1 MLEAKD
7 QEHKRNYFQKKGL
20 QKIFSRPA
28 AKQKIFKKF
37 FQAIS
42 KKKKKS
48 MGVFKV
54 RRIVLD

>member
-7 QEHKRNYFQKKGL
+7 QGHKRNYFQKKGL
-20 QKIFSRPA
+20 QKFFSRPA

-42 KKKKKS
+42 KKKIN
-48 MGVFKV
+48 GG
-54 RRIVLD
+54 I

>member
-28 AKQKIFKKF
+28 AKQKIFKKIF
-37 FQAIS
+37 SGDLQ
-42 KKKKKS
+42 KKKKIN
-48 MGVFKV
+48 GG
-54 RRIVLD
+54 I